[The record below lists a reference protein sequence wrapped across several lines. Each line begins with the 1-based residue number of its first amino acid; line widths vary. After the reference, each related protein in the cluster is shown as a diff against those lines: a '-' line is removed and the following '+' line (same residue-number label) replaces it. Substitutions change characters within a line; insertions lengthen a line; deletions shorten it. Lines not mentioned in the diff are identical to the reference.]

1 LSGQTANI
9 GAVPVKFDAP
19 HHHFDVWFAQT
30 GCRALF
36 ARGYAFI
43 AGFDTTFVVFRW
55 HNVSPFCFVCFCI
68 SERRV
73 RKISPLMLRRGVE
86 SCLSSHGLKPCLRVG
101 RRDANQ
107 RCVHELRTEIAVS
120 LAIGSK
126 GSDRNLLI
134 AEMSKSVQNSSVRAC
149 VPSAPC
155 GEKRINQEEIDKLQ
169 AQIWKRTRVIP

>member
-1 LSGQTANI
+1 M
-9 GAVPVKFDAP
+9 
-19 HHHFDVWFAQT
+19 
-30 GCRALF
+30 F

-86 SCLSSHGLKPCLRVG
+86 SCLSSHGRKPCLRGG
-101 RRDANQ
+101 RRDAIQ
-107 RCVHELRTEIAVS
+107 RCVDELRTEISVS

>member
-1 LSGQTANI
+1 M
-9 GAVPVKFDAP
+9 
-19 HHHFDVWFAQT
+19 
-30 GCRALF
+30 F

-55 HNVSPFCFVCFCI
+55 HNVCPFLLCLFLYQQTSGSQNLSTHFA
-68 SERRV
+68 
-73 RKISPLMLRRGVE
+73 PGGVE
-86 SCLSSHGLKPCLRVG
+86 SCLSSHGRKSCLRVG

-107 RCVHELRTEIAVS
+107 LCVHELRTENAVS

-155 GEKRINQEEIDKLQ
+155 GEKRINQECTAPLNFWTDLPVLRITAKLSL
-169 AQIWKRTRVIP
+169 IGG